1 RDSFFDCNTA
11 VLGSMTVYSI
21 LNEERLSIQGRSLP
35 FDENDIVPMGVHIPE
50 SGTYTFALAAVDGLF
65 ETQTIYLKDKFLNIT
80 HNIKTNPYTFSSEQG
95 SFDNR
100 FEIVYLNETLSNPD
114 FSLENEIRVV
124 TNEFVN
130 VYSTVEPIESII
142 VYNVLGQKLKEYNN
156 VNANS
161 FKLTSLQKNNT
172 TLLLKIKLQNELI
185 KIEKVIY

>member
-1 RDSFFDCNTA
+1 MSDVN
-11 VLGSMTVYSI
+11 
-21 LNEERLSIQGRSLP
+21 P
-35 FDENDIVPMGVHIPE
+35 
-50 SGTYTFALAAVDGLF
+50 
-65 ETQTIYLKDKFLNIT
+65 QTIYLKDKFLNIT
-80 HNIKTNPYTFSSEQG
+80 HNIKTNPYTFTSEQG

-185 KIEKVIY
+185 LVNVVNQNSVELVCCSSLYISPPKHTSLAFGASCVQ